1 MKKIFLILLCASLI
15 TACKQSEKSDKVKL
29 EEPSRAYDT
38 LAFKR
43 KSEKIDAFF
52 NNLASK
58 NNFHGSVLI
67 SYDEH
72 ILYQKS
78 FGYQDPKKK
87 KKHLKNNSIYQLASV
102 SKQFTA
108 AAIMKLVEEGKINLS
123 DSIQK
128 FYPAFPYK
136 NITVELLLTH
146 RGGLG
151 NYTYFTEKFTDRK
164 TPLTNQSV
172 VELMIKHKPEIY
184 FFPDRRMDYSNTGYV
199 LLAAIIEKVSGMTFK
214 QYMEK
219 KVFRP
224 LGMKHTYVL
233 DVNHLADFKYVDA
246 YDKWGAKVRHDYLD
260 GATGDKGIYS
270 TTGDMHIWD
279 RVLYSGKF
287 LSDSSL
293 KMMYTPGSKTLKGP
307 FNYAFGWRT
316 YELEDGTII
325 PYHGGW
331 WNGFKTFFM
340 RDLENRHAIIILC
353 NNERSNFRN
362 LDPLVDIIYDRKP
375 DAGRKF
381 SAYLHHSPG
390 RN

>member
-1 MKKIFLILLCASLI
+1 MRKVFLMACSILIFACSENNENKKIISEESL
-15 TACKQSEKSDKVKL
+15 A
-29 EEPSRAYDT
+29 PYDT

-43 KSEKIDAFF
+43 KAEKIDAFF
-52 NNLASK
+52 KELERK

-67 SYDEH
+67 SYNEH
-72 ILYQKS
+72 ILYENA
-78 FGYQDPKKK
+78 FGYEDPVKKK
-87 KKHLKNNSIYQLASV
+87 KPLKKKSIYQLASV

-108 AAIMKLVEEGKINLS
+108 AAILKLMEEGKINLS

-128 FYPAFPYK
+128 FFPAFPYK

-164 TPLTNQSV
+164 TALSNKGV
-172 VELMIKHKPEIY
+172 VDLMIKHKPEIY
-184 FFPDRRMDYSNTGYV
+184 FFPDRKMDYSNTGYV
-199 LLAAIIEKVSGMTFK
+199 ILAAIVEQVSGMSFK
-214 QYMEK
+214 AYMEK
-219 KVFRP
+219 KIFRP

-233 DVNHLADFKYVDA
+233 DVNKLSDFKYVDA
-246 YDKWGAKVRHDYLD
+246 YDRWGAKVRHDYLD

-270 TTGDMHIWD
+270 TIGDMHIWD

-293 KMMYTPGSKTLKGP
+293 KMMYTPGSKTLEGP

-316 YELEDGTII
+316 YELESGEII
-325 PYHGGW
+325 IYHGGW

-340 RDLENRHAIIILC
+340 RDIENRHAIIILC

-362 LDPLVDIIYDRKP
+362 LDPLVDIIYDRK
-375 DAGRKF
+375 ANANRKF

-390 RN
+390 RK